1 MSNPPSV
8 SLWPDPDSLGPV
20 TDLYQLTMMAGYA
33 AAGLDQTQ
41 ATFEV
46 FVRRLPPRRAYL
58 VFAGLEQAISDLT
71 RLAFTRDQVE
81 AIRRWPNFAG
91 VSPAFFDDLPN
102 LRFRG
107 DVWAVPEGSVVFPGE
122 PIVRVVAPLPQ
133 AQWVETFLL
142 ASLGYPTLVA
152 SKAARVV
159 QSAAG
164 RPVFDF
170 GTRRAHGPQAGL
182 LAARAAIL
190 AGCSGT
196 SNVEAAL
203 RLGAT
208 CVGTMAH
215 SWVQAFGDEPA
226 AFEAFAAVFGS
237 STTLLVDTYD
247 LAEGVAHAAAV
258 EPPVAAIRI
267 DSGDLDV
274 GSRLARSILDAR
286 DRRATKIL
294 VSSDLDEDTIA
305 RLVGAGAPIDAFGVG
320 TEMVTSRDAPA
331 LSMVYKLVEL
341 DGVGRVK
348 LSPGKRTYPLAKQV
362 FRRRDSAGLFALDH
376 VVRAHEVVDGE
387 PLLRQ
392 FVRAGEVIAPWPTL
406 DALRAH
412 CALQLS
418 ALPPR
423 LLDLNAAC
431 DYPVTNSDSLE
442 AEADRLGLRP
452 AWPKRRD
459 RAAEPESA

>member
-1 MSNPPSV
+1 MSNPPAV
-8 SLWPDPDSLGPV
+8 SLRPDPNALGPV

-33 AAGLDQTQ
+33 AAGLEHAR

-46 FVRRLPPRRAYL
+46 FVRRLPSRRAYL
-58 VFAGLEQAISDLT
+58 VFAGLEQAVADLT
-71 RLAFTRDQVE
+71 RLAFSTAQVE
-81 AIRRWPNFAG
+81 AIRKLPNFAG
-91 VSPAFFDDLPN
+91 VAPSFFDTLAD

-107 DVWAVPEGSVVFPGE
+107 DLWAVPEGSVVFAGE

-133 AQWVETFLL
+133 AQWVETYLL

-159 QSAAG
+159 RAAAG

-170 GTRRAHGPQAGL
+170 GTRRAHGPEAGL

-203 RLGAT
+203 RLNAA

-215 SWVQAFGDEPA
+215 SWIQAFDAEAA
-226 AFEAFAAVFGS
+226 AFRAFAAAFGPA
-237 STTLLVDTYD
+237 TTLLVDTYD
-247 LAEGVAHAAAV
+247 LDEGVAHAAEV

-267 DSGDLDV
+267 DSGDLDA
-274 GSRLARSILDAR
+274 GSRRARSILDAR
-286 DRRATKIL
+286 GRRATKIL
-294 VSSDLDEDTIA
+294 AGSDLDEHTID
-305 RLVGAGAPIDAFGVG
+305 RLVRAGAPIDAFGVG

-362 FRRRDSAGLFALDH
+362 FRTRDADRRFNRDH
-376 VVRAHEVVDGE
+376 VVRADEVADGE

-392 FVRAGEVIAPWPTL
+392 VVRDGEILEPWPTL
-406 DALRAH
+406 DAIRSRCADQIESLPARLR
-412 CALQLS
+412 QLDVDS
-418 ALPPR
+418 
-423 LLDLNAAC
+423 
-431 DYPVTNSDSLE
+431 DYPVTYSDALE

-452 AWPKRRD
+452 DRPN
-459 RAAEPESA
+459 RAAP